1 LTIRL
6 IKINGK
12 ITDNNKEKDK
22 DNILIHL
29 RLTEQNLDS
38 DLTVGDGKY

>member
-1 LTIRL
+1 M

-12 ITDNNKEKDK
+12 ITDNNNKKDK

-29 RLTEQNLDS
+29 RLIEQNLDS
-38 DLTVGDGKY
+38 GFTVTDGKY